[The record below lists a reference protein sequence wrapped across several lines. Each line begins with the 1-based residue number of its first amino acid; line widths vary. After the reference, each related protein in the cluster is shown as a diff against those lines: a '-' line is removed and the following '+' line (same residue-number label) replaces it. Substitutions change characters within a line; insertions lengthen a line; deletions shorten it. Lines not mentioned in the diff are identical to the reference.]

1 MSVSSFIY
9 INILVG
15 DYEMQINELVNESG
29 NINEAQPM
37 GFLSKLG
44 NKALAGTGN
53 LINKTTGIMPNF
65 GAKAQGSL
73 NVGALANQVMAGYQK
88 LLGQTG
94 EQPTEASL
102 LAYLQKKGYP
112 LDNAKQ
118 VIAQSTKVDEPAD
131 DDITHP
137 TPQDDG
143 GPMEEPASE
152 QKPAVWS
159 NARNP
164 GVTGTSPAAVAPT
177 AQESIRNI
185 LNMLVE
191 APSDTLKMNIVA
203 KAIKA
208 ATQQHAG
215 AQVQQAPQASQADP
229 TDVAQPTSPEVGQ
242 AEPTADTPAA
252 VRNAAAP
259 TSNEVDPQS
268 NVTTTNAPSTNK
280 AKIGEPQGRQAVD
293 NAMQTVNTVRTDR
306 RQNVINYAKQ
316 AIDSAEQQLQSIRK
330 NAGLPPAQDQED
342 EEAPADNT
350 IDFKQ
355 AAGQQDVTAPEPN
368 IKGLPIKNMGE

>member
-1 MSVSSFIY
+1 
-9 INILVG
+9 
-15 DYEMQINELVNESG
+15 MQINELVNESG

-37 GFLSKLG
+37 GFLNKLG

-53 LINKTTGIMPNF
+53 LINKATGITPNF
-65 GAKAQGSL
+65 GAQAQGRL
-73 NVGALANQVMAGYQK
+73 NVGGLANQVMAGYQK

-102 LAYLQKKGYP
+102 IAYLKKQGYP

-118 VIAQSTKVDEPAD
+118 VIAKSVQVDEPAD
-131 DDITHP
+131 DDITPP
-137 TPQDDG
+137 TPQSD
-143 GPMEEPASE
+143 EEPASQAEPAPE

-159 NARNP
+159 NVRNP

-191 APSDTLKMNIVA
+191 APNDPLDMKVVA
-203 KAIKA
+203 NAIKA

-215 AQVQQAPQASQADP
+215 AQVQQAPQAAQADP
-229 TDVAQPTSPEVGQ
+229 TDVVRPASPEAGQ

-259 TSNEVDPQS
+259 TSNEVDPQN
-268 NVTTTNAPSTNK
+268 NVNTTNATATNK
-280 AKIGEPQGRQAVD
+280 QKVGAPQGRQAVD
-293 NAMQTVNTVRTDR
+293 NAMQTVNVVRPDR
-306 RQNVINYAKQ
+306 RQGVIDYAKQ
-316 AIDSAEQQLQSIRK
+316 SLDSAEQQLDSIRK
-330 NAGLPPAQDQED
+330 NAGLPPAQNQADAEV
-342 EEAPADNT
+342 PADNT
-350 IDFKQ
+350 IDFNK

>member
-1 MSVSSFIY
+1 MSVSSFNN

-15 DYEMQINELVNESG
+15 DYKMQINELVNESG
-29 NINEAQPM
+29 NVNEAQPM

-44 NKALAGTGN
+44 NKVAAGTGN
-53 LINKTTGIMPNF
+53 LINKTTGITPNF
-65 GAKAQGSL
+65 SAQAQGRL

-118 VIAQSTKVDEPAD
+118 VIAQSTQVDEPAD

-137 TPQDDG
+137 TPQEAG
-143 GPMEEPASE
+143 GPMEEPAPE
-152 QKPAVWS
+152 QKPSVWS

-259 TSNEVDPQS
+259 TSNETDPQN
-268 NVTTTNAPSTNK
+268 NVNTTNATASNK
-280 AKIGEPQGRQAVD
+280 QKVGVPQGRQAID
-293 NAMQTVNTVRTDR
+293 NAMQTVNVVRSDR
-306 RQNVINYAKQ
+306 RQDVIDYAKQ
-316 AIDSAEQQLQSIRK
+316 SLDSAEQQLDSIRK
-330 NAGLPPAQDQED
+330 NAGLPPAQAD
-342 EEAPADNT
+342 EEVPADNT
-350 IDFKQ
+350 IAFNK